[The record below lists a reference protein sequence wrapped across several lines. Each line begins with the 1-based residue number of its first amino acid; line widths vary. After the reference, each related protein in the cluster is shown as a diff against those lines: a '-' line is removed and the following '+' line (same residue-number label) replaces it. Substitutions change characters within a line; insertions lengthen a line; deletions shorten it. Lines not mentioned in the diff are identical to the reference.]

1 MGPMRWD
8 WGGERESEAMAE
20 ISIHAID
27 VATAL
32 PAAGMR
38 VSVCRLDEIGRGDI
52 VTGARLNS
60 SGVLDPPLV
69 DLATGTYEVV
79 FEIGAFYREA
89 ADGDDPVFLD
99 DAPFRFCI
107 AEAEAHYHLPLKFT
121 PWGFSLFRGG

>member
-8 WGGERESEAMAE
+8 WGGESESEAMAE

-27 VATAL
+27 VTTAL

-38 VSVCRLDEIGRGDI
+38 ISVRRLDEIGRGDI
-52 VTGARLNS
+52 VAGARLNS
-60 SGVLDPPLV
+60 SGVLDPPLA
-69 DLATGTYEVV
+69 DLATGSYEVV

-89 ADGDDPVFLD
+89 AGGDDPVFLD

-107 AEAEAHYHLPLKFT
+107 ADAGAHYHLPLKFT
-121 PWGFSLFRGG
+121 RWGFSLFRGG